1 MCKGWFFE
9 CVHRGRVM
17 GSFEPGVEPAHVE
30 QLLWLERESLVR
42 ALGGPK

>member
-1 MCKGWFFE
+1 MILGNGCSELSWL
-9 CVHRGRVM
+9 M
-17 GSFEPGVEPAHVE
+17 VE